1 MKISTV
7 VGRAALVLAMGT
19 ALLAATTSAAS
30 AQPQPASQPAA
41 FGAGTGPASIA
52 DGIQPAAVDCPA
64 NGRTSTAGPEYNCL
78 VFPSG
83 GAPVC
88 ATGHAGCVVIGHLH
102 QGTNWVTCVAL
113 ADANPSPPGTSYHSN
128 YWLWTLSD
136 KDSAGNSHWGWVPAT
151 FIHGGVR
158 PSGPPAC

>member
-7 VGRAALVLAMGT
+7 VGRAVLILTAGT
-19 ALLAATTSAAS
+19 ALLAATASAVS
-30 AQPQPASQPAA
+30 AQPSSASQPASA
-41 FGAGTGPASIA
+41 VGGVQA
-52 DGIQPAAVDCPA
+52 AAVDCPA
-64 NGRTSTAGPEYNCL
+64 NGHTSTYGPEYNCL
-78 VFPSG
+78 VFPAG

-88 ATGHAGCVVIGHLH
+88 AADHSGCVVIGHLH

-113 ADANPSPPGTSYHSN
+113 ADANPSPPGTTYHSN

-136 KDSAGNSHWGWVPAT
+136 KDSSGNSHWGWVPAT

-158 PSGPPAC
+158 PSGPPTC